1 MAQWKEKEADRYS
14 HDKWYENI
22 WFHHKFHIL
31 IGALLVIFIAVLFFS
46 TNMNDTTD
54 MYILFVTDSPEIY
67 TEKTET
73 LKSIL
78 TQYASDKNGDG
89 EVLLYI
95 ENLYIGEEFDSA
107 NVYKNKEKIMTAL
120 RSGNSMF
127 VIADN
132 IGAQYLIAADV
143 CADLTEIIT
152 ENGAENLDLD
162 GKMWNWTDS
171 EFKSENNEFYEMF
184 DDIPLYFGIRVF
196 EGTISELT
204 ENATQNYEMA
214 KDLLFAIASNSKPE

>member
-1 MAQWKEKEADRYS
+1 
-14 HDKWYENI
+14 
-22 WFHHKFHIL
+22 
-31 IGALLVIFIAVLFFS
+31 
-46 TNMNDTTD
+46 
-54 MYILFVTDSPEIY
+54 
-67 TEKTET
+67 
-73 LKSIL
+73 
-78 TQYASDKNGDG
+78 
-89 EVLLYI
+89 
-95 ENLYIGEEFDSA
+95 
-107 NVYKNKEKIMTAL
+107 
-120 RSGNSMF
+120 MF